1 VEVKSS
7 PQVRESVLAGLL
19 NFSDDYPEAT
29 LTLIYGGNRALPH
42 KKVRI
47 IPVEKWFKEQKD
59 FF

>member
-1 VEVKSS
+1 M
-7 PQVRESVLAGLL
+7 RGADLAGLL

-29 LTLIYGGNRALPH
+29 LTLIYGGNRTLPH

-47 IPVEKWFKEQKD
+47 IPIEKWFKEQKS